1 MPRALRKIYQ
11 LKISLKGSK
20 PPIWRRCLINS
31 AMSLPEF
38 HRAIQMIMG
47 WTDSHLH
54 QFIAGG
60 TYFGTPDPEWDSGDV
75 YDERKVRVDELL
87 TREKDSLIYEY
98 DFGDSWEHKVT
109 LEKITPF
116 APGSILPVCI
126 KAKGACPPEDV
137 GGIWGYYSFLEAL
150 SDSEHPEH
158 ERVKEWIGG
167 EFDPAVYDIDEA
179 NQLLGEYFR
188 SVRRP

>member
-1 MPRALRKIYQ
+1 
-11 LKISLKGSK
+11 
-20 PPIWRRCLINS
+20 
-31 AMSLPEF
+31 
-38 HRAIQMIMG
+38 MG

-60 TYFGTPDPEWDSGDV
+60 LCFGIPDPEWDSGDV
-75 YDERKVRVDELL
+75 YDERKVRVDQLL

-116 APGSILPVCI
+116 APSSILPVCI

-158 ERVKEWIGG
+158 ERLKEWIGG
-167 EFDPAVYDIDEA
+167 EFDPAVYDIDET
-179 NQLLGEYFR
+179 NQLLGEHFA